1 MLKGPQPP
9 HVALPLSGAILVA
22 TTSIVGSGFSPLALP
37 FLLWSLVP
45 YVALWFLGR
54 VVRDPWPIMGA
65 GAAAIAAELGVRLS
79 VFIWPRG
86 STAAVMLVFS
96 PLYIL
101 VLIMPAGAAIGWVF
115 DKLWRWHAAGRAL
128 VAIASPALLALLTLG
143 LARPE
148 LFPTTVAKRRALL
161 ERIGPPRVVVGA
173 DVFES
178 VPISSTSAWHA
189 AAELDGRP
197 GEEIVVIDHAGA
209 DLFDATSLDAL
220 ARIDFPAPH
229 GRLWGSFS
237 ALVRLPSSRIAVV
250 QTGGGYSRTRVQDL
264 SGATLWEHA
273 PHPTLPP
280 DALRPADLD
289 GDGTVEFYASSADF
303 TARLDAE
310 GREVWRRDTKM
321 AALTALLPRE
331 GEIPAWL
338 LGLEFGRRAIVWD
351 EDGRVLGERAVTAE
365 DSPLTLVDSAGGRA
379 VVHGGGSARGY
390 DLWGSLLFDVEL
402 GAFTLSQAVGAR
414 LARDR
419 APYLVLVGRT
429 DTDTKRW
436 RLMIVNPDRET
447 VYDEVLDTFPRPFT
461 ARRADGSDAL
471 VISSQGAL
479 RVLRPQ
485 VNGLP
490 REAPRG
496 FNGDSPTGFGSLHGS

>member
-1 MLKGPQPP
+1 
-9 HVALPLSGAILVA
+9 
-22 TTSIVGSGFSPLALP
+22 
-37 FLLWSLVP
+37 
-45 YVALWFLGR
+45 
-54 VVRDPWPIMGA
+54 
-65 GAAAIAAELGVRLS
+65 
-79 VFIWPRG
+79 
-86 STAAVMLVFS
+86 
-96 PLYIL
+96 
-101 VLIMPAGAAIGWVF
+101 
-115 DKLWRWHAAGRAL
+115 
-128 VAIASPALLALLTLG
+128 
-143 LARPE
+143 
-148 LFPTTVAKRRALL
+148 
-161 ERIGPPRVVVGA
+161 
-173 DVFES
+173 
-178 VPISSTSAWHA
+178 
-189 AAELDGRP
+189 
-197 GEEIVVIDHAGA
+197 
-209 DLFDATSLDAL
+209 
-220 ARIDFPAPH
+220 
-229 GRLWGSFS
+229 
-237 ALVRLPSSRIAVV
+237 
-250 QTGGGYSRTRVQDL
+250 L